1 MDDHA
6 SRFLEGIG
14 SQCIPYSVI
23 IDRYSCDLCDWVSGK
38 YEFLLPIQI
47 KDIVRVGRLFDLV
60 SYIGDDLSLC
70 ALQNRL
76 KKRVL
81 RRSGNME

>member
-23 IDRYSCDLCDWVSGK
+23 IDLDRGDRYDWVVWQ
-38 YEFLLPIQI
+38 YEFLFTIQI